1 MHPELFELFG
11 TGFPSYFVLLLEG
24 FLFATALGVL
34 WARRVGEDPDV
45 IVNLGIS
52 MLIFGVIGARLLHV
66 LADGY
71 LADYVHLCTDPSQ
84 VGWPISK
91 RECLRVVRPD
101 FVAEWLGSEP
111 GPLGS
116 YDEAHGVCRPLGRDC
131 WAWARF
137 WAGGLTFYGGLAGA
151 SLAAVFNL
159 RRDRF
164 PFWKAADMAGMAIPL
179 GLAFGRLG
187 CLLGGCCFGSP
198 SEGPLGLRFPSGSPA
213 SAAQARAHLLPT
225 EFMGSLPVHPTQIY
239 ESLGSLVLGGALLMW
254 VHERKRYD
262 GQLFVL
268 FLAGYAILRFTLE
281 FFRADDRGGF
291 GGLSTSQW
299 LGLGALGLAFVLDRA
314 RRAKTFRLETSP
326 ASPG

>member
-11 TGFPSYFVLLLEG
+11 TSFPSYFVLLLEG

-52 MLIFGVIGARLLHV
+52 MLIFGIIGARLLHV
-66 LADGY
+66 VADGY

-91 RECLRVVRPD
+91 SECLRVVQPD
-101 FVAEWLGSEP
+101 FLAEWFGSTAE
-111 GPLGS
+111 PLGR
-116 YDEAHGVCRPLGRDC
+116 YDDAAAVCRPLRRDC

-151 SLAAVFNL
+151 SFAAIINL

-179 GLAFGRLG
+179 GLGFGRLG

-198 SEGPLGLRFPSGSPA
+198 SDGPLGLSFPSGSPA

-225 EFMGSLPVHPTQIY
+225 EFMDSLPVHPTQIY
-239 ESLGSLVLGGALLMW
+239 ESLGSLLVSGALLMW
-254 VHERKRYD
+254 AHERKRYD
-262 GQLFVL
+262 GQIFVL
-268 FLAGYAILRFTLE
+268 FLASYAILRFGLE

-291 GGLSTSQW
+291 VGLSTSQL
-299 LGLGALGLAFVLDRA
+299 LGLFALLLALVLDRS
-314 RRAKTFRLETSP
+314 RRATLARFETSHV
-326 ASPG
+326 